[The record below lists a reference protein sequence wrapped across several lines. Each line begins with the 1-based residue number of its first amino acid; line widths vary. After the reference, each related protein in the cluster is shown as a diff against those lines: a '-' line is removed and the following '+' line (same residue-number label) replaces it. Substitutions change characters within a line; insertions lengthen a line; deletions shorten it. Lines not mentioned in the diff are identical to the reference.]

1 MTAGRTPSR
10 RLPRTRLE
18 REQVFRRRRRVA
30 LALAAAVLLLV
41 IWAVSAL
48 VGDDGG
54 GASAENAK
62 APELPRGGRIVLP
75 RYRLVAYY
83 GAPQHDELGQLGV
96 GTPDQAGRD
105 LLDVARGYERPGRPV
120 LPAFEL
126 IATLAQADPGTDGKY
141 RLRQPSEVILRYLRA
156 VRAIKG
162 ILILD
167 VQPGQSTFA
176 EEVKL
181 LAPYLAQPDVQ
192 LALDPEWNLPTGHV
206 PGKEIGS
213 TDAATVNQISSYL
226 ARIRR
231 AKNLPQKVL
240 IVHQFT
246 EGMVRSRDQVLDR
259 PGVAIVHNVDGFGTG
274 PIKSAVYDKLVY
286 RVGAGAAGA
295 SGSSGATGTT
305 GTTGTTGASGT
316 GGSPAD
322 GRYNGFK
329 LFFHED
335 KGLMKPAQVLALK
348 PPPDVIV
355 YE

>member
-1 MTAGRTPSR
+1 MTTGRPATR
-10 RLPRTRLE
+10 QLPRASAQ

-30 LALAAAVLLLV
+30 LGAAVAVLLLLV
-41 IWAVSAL
+41 WAISSI
-48 VGDDGG
+48 GDDGG
-54 GASAENAK
+54 GASAEKAK
-62 APELPRGGRIVLP
+62 APELPGGGRVVLP

-96 GTPDQAGRD
+96 GTPEQAGRE
-105 LLDVARGYERPGRPV
+105 LLGRVRGYARPGRPV

-141 RLRQPSEVILRYLRA
+141 RLRQSSAVILRYLKA

-176 EEVKL
+176 EEVKVL
-181 LAPYLAQPDVQ
+181 EPYLEQPDVS

-213 TDAATVNQISSYL
+213 TDAATINQVSSYL
-226 ARIRR
+226 AGIRKAR
-231 AKNLPQKVL
+231 NLPQKAL

-246 EGMVRSRDQVLDR
+246 EGMVENRDQVIDR
-259 PGVAIVHNVDGFGTG
+259 PGVAIVHNVDGFGTQ
-274 PIKSAVYDKLVY
+274 PQKTSVYDKLAY
-286 RVGAGAAGA
+286 RVGAGVAGA
-295 SGSSGATGTT
+295 PGATGANGAT
-305 GTTGTTGASGT
+305 GETGASGVRAAAV
-316 GGSPAD
+316 P
-322 GRYNGFK
+322 RYNGFK
-329 LFFHED
+329 LFFRED
-335 KGLMKPAQVLALK
+335 TGLMQPSQVLGLK
-348 PPPDVIV
+348 PPPDVVV

>member
-1 MTAGRTPSR
+1 MTAGGTSSR
-10 RLPRTRLE
+10 KLPRARVE

-30 LALAAAVLLLV
+30 LGAAAAILLLV

-48 VGDDGG
+48 VGGDDG
-54 GASAENAK
+54 GASAEKAK
-62 APELPRGGRIVLP
+62 VPELPRGGRIVLP

-96 GTPDQAGRD
+96 GTPDQAGRE
-105 LLDVARGYERPGRPV
+105 LLDVARGYARPGRPV

-126 IATLAQADPGTDGKY
+126 IATLAQADPGNDGKY
-141 RLRQPSEVILRYLRA
+141 RLRQPAEVILRYLRA

-181 LAPYLAQPDVQ
+181 IAPYLAQPDVQ

-226 ARIRR
+226 AQIRR

-246 EGMVRSRDQVLDR
+246 EGMVKNRDQVIDR
-259 PGVAIVHNVDGFGTG
+259 PGVAIVHNVDGFGTA
-274 PIKSAVYDKLVY
+274 PIKSGVYNKLVY

-295 SGSSGATGTT
+295 SGATGATAA
-305 GTTGTTGASGT
+305 TGASGAV
-316 GGSPAD
+316 GVPAD

-335 KGLMKPAQVLALK
+335 TGLMKPAQVLALK